1 MNALPIAGWHC
12 VRALVCLCFCAVS
25 LAAATE
31 EKLNLDWN
39 EIFAYVEG
47 RKLTV
52 GLADG
57 SQVEGI
63 VRGVNAES
71 LDMQVRRSTS
81 NTHRSGDASIRREE
95 VSVIRFRET
104 KGNWRALGTAI
115 GAGAG
120 AAIGGIAAVRLDNE
134 NASGKAGAAVGIAVG
149 AGAGLGYAL
158 GHAKDQRNVTI
169 LVKKQQAE

>member
-63 VRGVNAES
+63 VRGV
-71 LDMQVRRSTS
+71 QVRRSTS